1 MAKRK
6 LQKERKTIAAM
17 LRIYCSAHHGSS
29 DNTLCSICENLFDYA
44 QQRLDKCP
52 FGESKGACSK
62 CRIHCYKPDMRK
74 QVTEVMRYSGPK
86 MLKKHPLLAIDHLLK
101 LKGIGRRGRFVK
113 RPREPEGP

>member
-1 MAKRK
+1 MAKQK

-17 LRIYCSAHHGSS
+17 LRIYCNAHHGTSREL
-29 DNTLCSICENLFDYA
+29 LCATCRSLLDYA
-44 QQRLDKCP
+44 QERLDRCP

-74 QVTEVMRYSGPK
+74 QVTQVMRYSGRK

-101 LKGIGRRGRFVK
+101 LKGIGRAGRFGK
-113 RPREPEGP
+113 DPRKPEGS